1 MHARLLLWLPGMLLS
16 AAALLRP
23 WLEAS
28 MARHMAIELPILFA
42 VGFHAAVLCRA
53 PMRHALVRWNAF
65 GIPGLTASALILGYW
80 MLPVALDSAVLSP
93 SAGMGKV
100 VSMVLAGVLAG
111 LSWRSAGIIVQAF
124 FVLNWAWMTF
134 VAGMLY
140 HSTPDQLC
148 SVYLSNQQESAG
160 LAMMAL
166 AAAVL
171 MVWLFKAF
179 RRHPR
184 QFEEAPWL

>member
-1 MHARLLLWLPGMLLS
+1 MYVRLLPWLPGMVLS

-28 MARHMAIELPILFA
+28 MARHMAIELPLLFA

-53 PMRHALVRWNAF
+53 PMRHALERWNAF
-65 GIPGLTASALILGYW
+65 GIPGLAGSALILGYW

-100 VSMVLAGVLAG
+100 GSMVLAGVLGG

-134 VAGMLY
+134 VAGLLY
-140 HSTPDQLC
+140 QSTPDQLC

-171 MVWLFKAF
+171 MAWLFKAF
-179 RRHPR
+179 QWRPR
-184 QFEEAPWL
+184 QFEEAP